1 MSDILNSS
9 IILVDDSSF
18 ARAMMSS
25 ILTEIGFK
33 NITCP
38 ETPIEAWE
46 LIAQSH
52 LDGNPYDLLI
62 TDLNMPGFDGIDL
75 INRIKEDPMSE
86 NQKIVVM
93 SADADMGIK
102 MVCKAMGV
110 LAYFTKPIKSESLKE
125 ILFAIFEGKEEI
137 PDVEDL
143 I

>member
-1 MSDILNSS
+1 
-9 IILVDDSSF
+9 
-18 ARAMMSS
+18 
-25 ILTEIGFK
+25 
-33 NITCP
+33 
-38 ETPIEAWE
+38 
-46 LIAQSH
+46 
-52 LDGNPYDLLI
+52 
-62 TDLNMPGFDGIDL
+62 
-75 INRIKEDPMSE
+75 MSE

-110 LAYFTKPIKSESLKE
+110 LAYFTKPIKPENLKE